1 MAYCG
6 LTFKLLQQDTTVI
19 IAVSAGMHLRMNF
32 NNGINSDI
40 YLGFGF
46 TKNRKKKKVLNIKFY
61 TK

>member
-1 MAYCG
+1 MAYSA
-6 LTFKLLQQDTTVI
+6 LAFKLLQKNATVI

-40 YLGFGF
+40 YLGFSF
-46 TKNRKKKKVLNIKFY
+46 TKNREKKVLNITFY